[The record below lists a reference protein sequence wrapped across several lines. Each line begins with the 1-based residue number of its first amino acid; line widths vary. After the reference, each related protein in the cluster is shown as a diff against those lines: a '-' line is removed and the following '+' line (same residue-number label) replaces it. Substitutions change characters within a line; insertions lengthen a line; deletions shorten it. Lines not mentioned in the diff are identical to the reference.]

1 LLKRPED
8 AAISHEMKATLKKL
22 AEKYTVA
29 IVTGRDK
36 EDVKN
41 MVGLDELIY
50 AGSHGYIISGPDG
63 LFMEHP
69 DSEKIIPRLDIIE
82 KEVTSYLE
90 NRTDG
95 TQVDRKRYAIGIHY
109 RNARPEDEK
118 VVLEMV
124 DEILKKH
131 PGHKKGEGKKIIEI
145 KPDLDWNKGK
155 AVLWILDALKMTG
168 KKDVIPVYIG
178 DDITDEDGFEAL
190 KDMGLGILVG
200 GHGQPTAAKYAL
212 KNVFQVKEFFRK
224 LIEMHDR
231 KT

>member
-1 LLKRPED
+1 
-8 AAISHEMKATLKKL
+8 
-22 AEKYTVA
+22 VA